1 MEQIGVVVNIN
12 DSMAKVQFKRASACG
27 ENCGM
32 CGGCEK
38 LNSFVDAKNVVGAEA
53 GDTVK
58 LETNTAYVL
67 LGAFFVY
74 IVPIIIAIA
83 TYYLYGIVCAAFAF
97 VLPFVILKILNKKLD
112 KYLRPNVVKI
122 LKKHT

>member
-12 DSMAKVQFKRASACG
+12 DNMAHVQFKRASACG

-38 LNSFVDAKNVVGAEA
+38 LNSFVDAKNTIGAQP

-58 LETNTAYVL
+58 LETNTSYVL
-67 LGAFFVY
+67 AGAFVVY
-74 IVPIIIAIA
+74 ILPVVIALVVYALTSWFYAI
-83 TYYLYGIVCAAFAF
+83 FAF
-97 VLPFVILKILNKKLD
+97 SLPFVILRILNKRLD
-112 KYLRPNVVKI
+112 GYFRPDIVKI
-122 LKKHT
+122 IKKQN

>member
-12 DSMAKVQFKRASACG
+12 GNMARVQFKRASACG

-38 LNSFVDAKNVVGAEA
+38 LNSFVDAKNTVSAQN

-58 LETNTAYVL
+58 IETSTSYVL
-67 LGAFFVY
+67 AGAFFVY
-74 IVPIIIAIA
+74 ILPLIAALIMYSFFGLLWA
-83 TYYLYGIVCAAFAF
+83 VLGFL
-97 VLPFVILKILNKKLD
+97 LPFIILRILNKKLD
-112 KYLRPNVVKI
+112 KYFRPNIVKI
-122 LKKHT
+122 IKKNN